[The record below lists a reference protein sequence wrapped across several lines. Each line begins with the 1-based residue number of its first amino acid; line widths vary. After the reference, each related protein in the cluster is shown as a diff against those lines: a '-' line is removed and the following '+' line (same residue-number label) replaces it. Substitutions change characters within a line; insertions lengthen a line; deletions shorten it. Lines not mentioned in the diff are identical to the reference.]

1 MFQQF
6 RTEISFKNIEQMNK
20 KIEFC
25 YRNNLHKI
33 NIPCKGNIK
42 KEFLLEVVE
51 YIGRNHTH
59 LDVIYHYS
67 FYHQYFKN
75 KKNSYEY
82 FLKFIDKCNYFNNNE
97 ILLVSGSNKRKG
109 FDVIDVLK
117 DMKFDFNSKIKFGV
131 VFNPYLS
138 LIDEIKE
145 ERKRLIEKLS
155 SGIINSVWL
164 QLGSDFKLLEES
176 ILFLK
181 NSSMNKYFCNNKEIK
196 LYGSLFVPSR
206 QSLARFKF
214 RPWKG
219 VYFSDKYLNSMEK
232 ANYITTEILKVY
244 QKHKLELLVE
254 SECSSNLQLK
264 NARKIL
270 KDSWI

>member
-6 RTEISFKNIEQMNK
+6 RTEISFKNMEQMNK

-51 YIGRNHTH
+51 YIGRNHTN

-75 KKNSYEY
+75 KHKSFEY
-82 FLKFIDKCNYFNNNE
+82 FLSFIDKCNSFNNNE
-97 ILLVSGSNKRKG
+97 VLLVSGSKKRKG
-109 FDVIDVLK
+109 FDVIDVLNEIK
-117 DMKFDFNSKIKFGV
+117 VNWDSKIKFGIA
-131 VFNPYLS
+131 FNPYIS
-138 LIDEIKE
+138 FIEEITE

-164 QLGSDFKLLEES
+164 QLGSDFNLLEES
-176 ILFLK
+176 ILFLLK
-181 NSSMNKYFCNNKEIK
+181 KTMNNNFYDDHDIK
-196 LYGSLFVPSR
+196 LYGSLFIPSK

-219 VYFSDKYLNSMEK
+219 VYFSDKYLNSIEK
-232 ANYITTEILKVY
+232 ANSITIDILKVY
-244 QKHKLELLVE
+244 QKYKIDLLIE
-254 SECSSNLQLK
+254 SECSSIQQLENAK
-264 NARKIL
+264 NTL
-270 KDSWI
+270 KLI